1 MPKSTKKRMPF
12 LMNNYYKKMEMVNG
26 KIETP
31 ELDDMF
37 PHIDENELEELRK
50 TAENVR

>member
-1 MPKSTKKRMPF
+1 
-12 LMNNYYKKMEMVNG
+12 MVNG

-37 PHIDENELEELRK
+37 PFLDNEEVIEFREAPLKIKRK
-50 TAENVR
+50 DLM